1 LNPQSEVRLS
11 TLRCPECA
19 TLQPL
24 SQIDYRKSFR
34 CTHCGKGL
42 RVPYT
47 HNRNG
52 GVVSLGVSAAVVFL
66 AGGRGFWLVLLTAL
80 AFFPVA
86 MVLGTL
92 RRYLFPPTLE
102 IDEA

>member
-1 LNPQSEVRLS
+1 
-11 TLRCPECA
+11 
-19 TLQPL
+19 
-24 SQIDYRKSFR
+24 
-34 CTHCGKGL
+34 
-42 RVPYT
+42 
-47 HNRNG
+47 
-52 GVVSLGVSAAVVFL
+52 VVSLGVAAAVVFL

-102 IDEA
+102 IDEG